1 MPKRTLSGV
10 VTNSSCN
17 KTVLVKVQR
26 TYLHPLYKKI
36 VKMSKNYNAHDE
48 NNKCSIGDK
57 VKIRENKP
65 ISKTKSW
72 VVISE

>member
-10 VTNSSCN
+10 VTNSSCD

-36 VKMSKNYNAHDE
+36 VKMSKNYSAHDE
-48 NNKCSIGDK
+48 ENKYCVGDE
-57 VKIRENKP
+57 VKIREAKP